1 MNDQQL
7 VGSVH
12 SAMYHQCQNRG
23 YAAPVDVLMDIGI
36 LSKQKHEDWR
46 FGRIPYLEAACT
58 VNLRKL
64 SVVMHEMRVYAQKNN
79 LKPSFCYYKQ
89 WGAGKENGQGHKAVI
104 PLRFSKSGKPDIE
117 RWYGTHFVDAASLS
131 RLKAAKH
138 EIGNESEISGDA

>member
-23 YAAPVDVLMDIGI
+23 YAALVDVLMDIGI
-36 LSKQKHEDWR
+36 VSKQKHEDWR

-64 SVVMHEMRVYAQKNN
+64 SVVMHEMRVYAQK
-79 LKPSFCYYKQ
+79 
-89 WGAGKENGQGHKAVI
+89 
-104 PLRFSKSGKPDIE
+104 
-117 RWYGTHFVDAASLS
+117 TT
-131 RLKAAKH
+131 
-138 EIGNESEISGDA
+138 